1 MSDDFKIM
9 PMMQTPNTFTTEVRG
24 TQFTYYLTGPIEAP
38 ENYVDLCNILRTA
51 GPQDEVII
59 RINSRGGFVSS
70 ERMIVNAIRE
80 SQANVKGFIEYDC
93 MSAATGVFLACSAHG
108 WGEHIQFMAHC
119 AWWGSVGK
127 NPDVKSQT
135 EFGIKQM
142 EEEIETTYAGLLS
155 PEEISQCNDGKEF
168 WFGSKELEERM
179 MLFYDYHADE
189 GCGDESCS
197 ECNQEEMPSLDE
209 MIENSVENGVNKAL
223 DKILKKFTLTP
234 KETKLKVKPLGK
246 GDGINVNESPTG
258 SVRPEIPPKAPPP
271 VPK

>member
-1 MSDDFKIM
+1 MSEDFKIM
-9 PMMQTPNTFTTEVRG
+9 PMMQATNTFTTEVRG

-70 ERMIVNAIRE
+70 ERMIVNAIME

-142 EEEIETTYAGLLS
+142 EEEIETTYQGLLS
-155 PEEISQCNDGKEF
+155 PEEITQCNDGKEF
-168 WFGSKELEERM
+168 WFGAKELEERM
-179 MLFYDYHADE
+179 MRFYDYH
-189 GCGDESCS
+189 
-197 ECNQEEMPSLDE
+197 
-209 MIENSVENGVNKAL
+209 K
-223 DKILKKFTLTP
+223 
-234 KETKLKVKPLGK
+234 
-246 GDGINVNESPTG
+246 
-258 SVRPEIPPKAPPP
+258 
-271 VPK
+271 